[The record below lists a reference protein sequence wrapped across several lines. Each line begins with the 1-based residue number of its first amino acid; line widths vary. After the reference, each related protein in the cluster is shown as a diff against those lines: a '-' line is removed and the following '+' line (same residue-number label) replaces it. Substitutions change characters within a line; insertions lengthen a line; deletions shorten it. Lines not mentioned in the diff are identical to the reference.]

1 MRVISESV
9 MGVRYRGEEMREK
22 GVDGGQSGRKTRPR
36 SSFLDIAVEHLSV
49 KKVSWSVRRN
59 DLVSMVARQRHIEM

>member
-9 MGVRYRGEEMREK
+9 MRVRYRGEEMREK

-36 SSFLDIAVEHLSV
+36 SSFLDIAVEHLLV
-49 KKVSWSVRRN
+49 KTLAGV
-59 DLVSMVARQRHIEM
+59 